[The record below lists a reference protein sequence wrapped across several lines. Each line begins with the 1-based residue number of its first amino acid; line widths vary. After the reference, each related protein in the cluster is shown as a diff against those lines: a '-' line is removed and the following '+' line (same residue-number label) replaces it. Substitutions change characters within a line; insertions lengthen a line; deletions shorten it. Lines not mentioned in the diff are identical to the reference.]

1 MDGEHV
7 VNLGACPNNV
17 WVVVASGG
25 TVGWMA
31 THMAFVGGSRL
42 GQMGVNQIDCD
53 ARDGFQLGTLSEG
66 KHECG
71 GCRGTK

>member
-1 MDGEHV
+1 
-7 VNLGACPNNV
+7 
-17 WVVVASGG
+17 
-25 TVGWMA
+25 MA